1 MAFIFIQMN
10 HLLTA
15 SSSVILHNF
24 SNILSFSSNE
34 GNAFNVTFYITQ
46 SLENLKWRKKMLENV
61 EIFVIY
67 FNIRNLNINGLWF
80 NKHHT
85 DIIEGCPDILSLSL
99 NWLLAFDSKIERAL
113 PLHVVTFD
121 FLCSFPKDLWYFFFI
136 CTCTLRCAH
145 MRMRLIDYI
154 NRFRYLERFNTKIN
168 SNPDFPLKQN
178 ERNCILKWEHL

>member
-1 MAFIFIQMN
+1 MRSM
-10 HLLTA
+10 
-15 SSSVILHNF
+15 LHF
-24 SNILSFSSNE
+24 TSLNI
-34 GNAFNVTFYITQ
+34 
-46 SLENLKWRKKMLENV
+46 ENLKWGKKMVENV

-67 FNIRNLNINGLWF
+67 FNIRNLKINGLWF

-85 DIIEGCPDILSLSL
+85 DIIEGCSDFLSSRFSHSLS
-99 NWLLAFDSKIERAL
+99 WLLAFDSKIERAS

-154 NRFRYLERFNTKIN
+154 NRFGYLGRFKTKIN
-168 SNPDFPLKQN
+168 SNPDFPFRQN